1 MENEVINYTANDI
14 TTLSLVKK
22 YAPQV
27 LDDMVGLDDV
37 KSVLKA
43 KIEKN
48 NLGHLLLHGKQGSG
62 KTTTVFCLRNQLF
75 GNDVLHHFFEINASA
90 NNGVDFIRDEVT
102 RFATMAVPPLADGRF
117 VKRIIFLDECDA
129 LSSSAQAVL
138 RRLMEDCEAS
148 VSFILACNYVHKI
161 IPALRSRCQEFEFKG
176 ISDDLMVKYL
186 DWVCKEET
194 RPVPIE
200 QLNVIAHAAH
210 GDIRKALNYTEQVM
224 DGALVTELTETI
236 LSKKLQELLD
246 MSYKYDCEVL
256 FEKLHEEVVALAR
269 TGKYPRIA
277 DVIVS
282 LAESE
287 YHAAMSRDKIIQFQ
301 AAVIKIKKLFA

>member
-1 MENEVINYTANDI
+1 MDNSIVNDI
-14 TTLSLVKK
+14 NTISIVKK

-37 KSVLKA
+37 KTVLKN
-43 KIEKN
+43 KIDKN

-75 GNDVLHHFFEINASA
+75 GNDTLHHFFEINASA
-90 NNGVDFIRDEVT
+90 NNGVDFIREEVT
-102 RFATMAVPPLADGRF
+102 RFATMAVPPLADGKF

-129 LSSSAQAVL
+129 LSASAQAVL
-138 RRLMEDCEAS
+138 RRLMEDCESS

-161 IPALRSRCQEFEFKG
+161 IQPLRSRCQEFEFKG

-186 DWVCKEET
+186 EWVCKEENK
-194 RPVPIE
+194 PIPAE
-200 QLNVIAHAAH
+200 QLAVIARAAS

-224 DGALVTELTETI
+224 DGAVVSDITEAI
-236 LSKKLQELLD
+236 LNKKLQELID

-256 FEKLHEEVVALAR
+256 FEKLHKEVVALAR

-287 YHAAMSRDKIIQFQ
+287 FHAAMSRDKIIQFQ